1 MRNLIRFL
9 KWQYL
14 SLNIQNKTLH
24 KMRSI
29 SASSAIL
36 LVIPIALSA
45 FVHIWNP
52 VGFPGIHGDEG
63 HYIRRGIH
71 TSDGLGPQEP
81 TSNYDHPYFGWL
93 SLAAIFSIIGYPD
106 SLNAEAGD
114 TNSIERVW
122 AAPRLIVGLL
132 AVVDTF
138 LIYKITERKYNNKV
152 AFIAAILFAVM
163 PLSWMMRRV
172 LLESILMPLI
182 LCSVLFALYIK
193 PIPPCFVYKE
203 NPSQERLI
211 HRNQQQPHLL
221 STLLSGI
228 FLGLAIFT
236 KIPAITFIPLVG
248 YLVYSSS
255 KRSFRSLAVFIVPV
269 LLIPLLWPTYSII
282 VNEYDEWL
290 DGIEFQTTRESK
302 PLLDSII
309 SMFNTDPVI
318 TILGI
323 GGTIFAAV
331 VKKDIF
337 YLLWILPFLLFLY
350 LIDYVSPFFLVLLL
364 APFCIAAAAL
374 IEHLIRRFVQKRKRL
389 ARIVPLVVI
398 VLIGF
403 FGLASTTPLILQND
417 NSDYFQVI
425 SAVSQQLPGLANAGD
440 NTDSIGAIV
449 DDDKMTIIGS
459 PSYYWILQYV
469 FDKPD
474 YNYKTQFNLISK
486 NTVENI
492 VDQSEKVILIADRNI
507 VDIVNNETA
516 PDSPKAE
523 QRAERLR
530 QIYESTELLE
540 TVGRTQIRTNY

>member
-1 MRNLIRFL
+1 MRN
-9 KWQYL
+9 
-14 SLNIQNKTLH
+14 
-24 KMRSI
+24 I

-36 LVIPIALSA
+36 IVIPIALSA

-93 SLAAIFSIIGYPD
+93 SLAAIFSIIEYPD
-106 SLNAEAGD
+106 SLKAQAGD
-114 TNSIERVW
+114 TTSIEQIW
-122 AAPRLIVGLL
+122 SAPRLIVGLL
-132 AVVDTF
+132 SVADTF

-152 AFIAAILFAVM
+152 AFIAAVLFSVM

-182 LCSVLFALYIK
+182 LCSVLFSLYIK
-193 PIPPCFVYKE
+193 PTSPIFVQKQ
-203 NPSQERLI
+203 NPSQQQQP
-211 HRNQQQPHLL
+211 HRNQQQPHML
-221 STLLSGI
+221 SALLSGI

-248 YLVYSSS
+248 YLVYSTS
-255 KRSFRSLAVFIVPV
+255 KRGFKSLAMFVVPV

-282 VNEYDEWL
+282 ANEYDKWL
-290 DGIEFQTTRESK
+290 EGIEFQTSRASK
-302 PLLDSII
+302 PLLNSII
-309 SMFNTDPVI
+309 SMFYTDPVI
-318 TILGI
+318 TVLGI
-323 GGTIFAAV
+323 GGTVFAV
-331 VKKDIF
+331 VFKKDIF

-350 LIDYVSPFFLVLLL
+350 FIDYVSPFFLVLLL
-364 APFCIAAAAL
+364 APFCIASAAM
-374 IEHLIRRFVQKRKRL
+374 IEDLTRRFVQKRKRL

-398 VLIGF
+398 VVIGL
-403 FGLASTTPLILQND
+403 FGLSSTTPLILQKD
-417 NSDYFQVI
+417 NSEYFQVI
-425 SAVSQQLPGLANAGD
+425 SAVSQQLPGLANAVD
-440 NTDSIGAIV
+440 NTGSFSGNV
-449 DDDKMTIIGS
+449 DVDKMTIIGS

-469 FDKPD
+469 FDKPE

-492 VDQSEKVILIADRNI
+492 VEQSEKVILIADRNI

>member
-1 MRNLIRFL
+1 
-9 KWQYL
+9 
-14 SLNIQNKTLH
+14 
-24 KMRSI
+24 MRSI

-36 LVIPIALSA
+36 LVIPIVLSA

-152 AFIAAILFAVM
+152 AFIAAVLFAVM

-193 PIPPCFVYKE
+193 PISPGFIYKE
-203 NPSQERLI
+203 NHSQKRLL
-211 HRNQQQPHLL
+211 HRNQRQPHLL
-221 STLLSGI
+221 SALLSGI

-255 KRSFRSLAVFIVPV
+255 KWSFRSLAAFIVPV

-290 DGIEFQTTRESK
+290 DGIEFQTTRASK

-309 SMFNTDPVI
+309 SMFYTDPVI
-318 TILGI
+318 TVLGI
-323 GGTIFAAV
+323 GGTIFAV
-331 VKKDIF
+331 VLKKDIF

-350 LIDYVSPFFLVLLL
+350 FIDYVSPFFLILLL

-374 IEHLIRRFVQKRKRL
+374 IEDLIRRFVQERKRL

-425 SAVSQQLPGLANAGD
+425 SAVSQQLPGLAKPGD
-440 NTDSIGAIV
+440 NTGSFGANM
-449 DDDKMTIIGS
+449 DDEKMTIVGS

-492 VDQSEKVILIADRNI
+492 ADQSEKVILIADRNI

-530 QIYESTELLE
+530 QIYESTGLLE
-540 TVGRTQIRTNY
+540 TIGRTQIRTNY

>member
-1 MRNLIRFL
+1 MIRFL

-14 SLNIQNKTLH
+14 NLNIQNKTLH
-24 KMRSI
+24 RMRSI
-29 SASSAIL
+29 SASSVIL
-36 LVIPIALSA
+36 LVIPLVLSA

-152 AFIAAILFAVM
+152 AFIAAVLFAVM
-163 PLSWMMRRV
+163 PLSWMLRRV

-182 LCSVLFALYIK
+182 LSSVLFALNIK
-193 PIPPCFVYKE
+193 AIPLGFVYKQ
-203 NPSQERLI
+203 NPLQ
-211 HRNQQQPHLL
+211 QKQQPYLL
-221 STLLSGI
+221 SALLSGV

-248 YLVYSSS
+248 YLVYSNSS
-255 KRSFRSLAVFIVPV
+255 RSFKSIAVFVVPV

-282 VNEYDEWL
+282 ANEYDKWL
-290 DGIEFQTTRESK
+290 DGIEFQTTRASK

-309 SMFNTDPVI
+309 SIFYTDPVI

-323 GGTIFAAV
+323 GGTIFAV
-331 VKKDIF
+331 VLKKDIF

-350 LIDYVSPFFLVLLL
+350 FIDYVSPFFLVLLL
-364 APFCIAAAAL
+364 APFCIAAAAM
-374 IEHLIRRFVQKRKRL
+374 IEDLIRRFIQKRKRL
-389 ARIVPLVVI
+389 ARIVPVVVMI
-398 VLIGF
+398 VIGF
-403 FGLASTTPLILQND
+403 FGMASTTPLILQND

-425 SAVSQQLPGLANAGD
+425 SAVSQQLPANAGD
-440 NTDSIGAIV
+440 NTGSSSANGDN
-449 DDDKMTIIGS
+449 DKMTIIGS

-492 VDQSEKVILIADRNI
+492 VEQSEKVILIADRNI
-507 VDIVNNETA
+507 IDIVNNETA
-516 PDSPKAE
+516 PDSAKAE
-523 QRAERLR
+523 QRADRLR

>member
-1 MRNLIRFL
+1 
-9 KWQYL
+9 
-14 SLNIQNKTLH
+14 
-24 KMRSI
+24 MRSI
-29 SASSAIL
+29 SASSVIL
-36 LVIPIALSA
+36 LVIPLVLSA

-71 TSDGLGPQEP
+71 TSNGLGPQEQ

-114 TNSIERVW
+114 INSIEQVW

-152 AFIAAILFAVM
+152 AFIAAVLFAVM

-182 LCSVLFALYIK
+182 LSSVLFALNIK
-193 PIPPCFVYKE
+193 PIPRGFVYKQ
-203 NPSQERLI
+203 NPLQ
-211 HRNQQQPHLL
+211 QKQQPYLL
-221 STLLSGI
+221 SALLSGV

-248 YLVYSSS
+248 YLVYSNSS
-255 KRSFRSLAVFIVPV
+255 KSFKSVAVFVVPV

-282 VNEYDEWL
+282 ANEYDKWL
-290 DGIEFQTTRESK
+290 DGIEFQTTRASN
-302 PLLDSII
+302 PLQDSIVSI
-309 SMFNTDPVI
+309 FYTDPVI

-323 GGTIFAAV
+323 GGTIFAV
-331 VKKDIF
+331 VLKKDIF

-350 LIDYVSPFFLVLLL
+350 FIDYVSPFFLILLL
-364 APFCIAAAAL
+364 APFCIAAAAM
-374 IEHLIRRFVQKRKRL
+374 IEDLIRRFIQKRKRL
-389 ARIVPLVVI
+389 ARIVPVVVMI
-398 VLIGF
+398 VIGF
-403 FGLASTTPLILQND
+403 FGMASTTPLILQND

-425 SAVSQQLPGLANAGD
+425 SAVSQQLPANAVD
-440 NTDSIGAIV
+440 NTGSSGANES
-449 DDDKMTIIGS
+449 DDKMTIIGS

-492 VDQSEKVILIADRNI
+492 VEQSEKVILIADRNI
-507 VDIVNNETA
+507 VNIVNNETA

-523 QRAERLR
+523 QRADRLR

>member
-1 MRNLIRFL
+1 
-9 KWQYL
+9 
-14 SLNIQNKTLH
+14 
-24 KMRSI
+24 MRSI
-29 SASSAIL
+29 NANSVIL
-36 LVIPIALSA
+36 LVIPIVLSA
-45 FVHIWNP
+45 FVHVWNP

-152 AFIAAILFAVM
+152 AFIAAVLFAVM

-182 LCSVLFALYIK
+182 LSSVLFALNIK
-193 PIPPCFVYKE
+193 PIPRGFVYKQT
-203 NPSQERLI
+203 PLQ
-211 HRNQQQPHLL
+211 QKQQPYLL
-221 STLLSGI
+221 SALLSGV
-228 FLGLAIFT
+228 FLGLAMFT

-248 YLVYSSS
+248 YLVYSNSS
-255 KRSFRSLAVFIVPV
+255 RSFKSIAVFVVPV

-282 VNEYDEWL
+282 VNEYDKWL
-290 DGIEFQTTRESK
+290 DGIEFQTTRASK

-309 SMFNTDPVI
+309 SIFYTDPVI

-323 GGTIFAAV
+323 GGTIFAV
-331 VKKDIF
+331 VLKKDIF

-350 LIDYVSPFFLVLLL
+350 FIDYVSPFFLILLL
-364 APFCIAAAAL
+364 APFCIAAAAMIEDL
-374 IEHLIRRFVQKRKRL
+374 IKRFVQKRKRL
-389 ARIVPLVVI
+389 ARIVPLVVL
-398 VLIGF
+398 VVIGS

-425 SAVSQQLPGLANAGD
+425 SAVSQQFPGLANAGD
-440 NTDSIGAIV
+440 KTGSFGGNE

-492 VDQSEKVILIADRNI
+492 VEQSEKVILIADRNI

-523 QRAERLR
+523 QRADRLR

>member
-1 MRNLIRFL
+1 
-9 KWQYL
+9 
-14 SLNIQNKTLH
+14 
-24 KMRSI
+24 MRSI
-29 SASSAIL
+29 SASSVIL
-36 LVIPIALSA
+36 LVIPIVLSA

-152 AFIAAILFAVM
+152 AFIAAVLFAVM

-182 LCSVLFALYIK
+182 LSSVLFALNIK
-193 PIPPCFVYKE
+193 PIPRGFIYKQ
-203 NPSQERLI
+203 NPLQQKQL
-211 HRNQQQPHLL
+211 HHNQQQQPYLL
-221 STLLSGI
+221 SALLSGV

-248 YLVYSSS
+248 YLVYSNSS
-255 KRSFRSLAVFIVPV
+255 RSFKSIAVFVVPV

-282 VNEYDEWL
+282 ANEYDKWL
-290 DGIEFQTTRESK
+290 DGIEFQTTRASK

-309 SMFNTDPVI
+309 SIFYTDPVI

-323 GGTIFAAV
+323 GGTIFAV
-331 VKKDIF
+331 VLKKDIF

-350 LIDYVSPFFLVLLL
+350 FIDYVSPFFLILLL
-364 APFCIAAAAL
+364 APFCIAAAAM
-374 IEHLIRRFVQKRKRL
+374 IEDLIRRFIQKRKRL
-389 ARIVPLVVI
+389 ARIVPVVVMI
-398 VLIGF
+398 VIGF
-403 FGLASTTPLILQND
+403 FGMASTTPLILQND

-425 SAVSQQLPGLANAGD
+425 SAVSQQLPANAGD
-440 NTDSIGAIV
+440 NTGSSGANV

-492 VDQSEKVILIADRNI
+492 VEQSEKVILIADRNI

-523 QRAERLR
+523 QRADRLR

>member
-1 MRNLIRFL
+1 MITHVKLIRFL

-24 KMRSI
+24 RMRSI
-29 SASSAIL
+29 RASSAIL
-36 LVIPIALSA
+36 LVIPLALSA

-71 TSDGLGPQEP
+71 TSDGLGPQEA

-138 LIYKITERKYNNKV
+138 LVYKITERKYNNKIAFV
-152 AFIAAILFAVM
+152 AAVLFAVM

-172 LLESILMPLI
+172 LLESILMPII
-182 LCSVLFALYIK
+182 LCSILFALYVK
-193 PIPPCFVYKE
+193 PIPPGFIHKQ
-203 NPSQERLI
+203 NPL
-211 HRNQQQPHLL
+211 QQQLLRLKQQQSHLWL
-221 STLLSGI
+221 AVLSGI

-248 YLVYSSS
+248 YLVYLSS
-255 KRSFRSLAVFIVPV
+255 KKSFRSSAV

-282 VNEYDEWL
+282 TNEYDKWL
-290 DGIEFQTTRESK
+290 DGIEFQTTRASK

-309 SMFNTDPVI
+309 SMFYTDPII

-323 GGTIFAAV
+323 GGTIFAV
-331 VKKDIF
+331 ILKRDIF

-350 LIDYVSPFFLVLLL
+350 FIDYVSPFFLILLL
-364 APFCIAAAAL
+364 APFCIAAAAM
-374 IEHLIRRFVQKRKRL
+374 IEDLIRRFVQKRKQL
-389 ARIVPLVVI
+389 ARILPLVVI
-398 VLIGF
+398 VVICL
-403 FGLASTTPLILQND
+403 FGLASTTPLILRND

-425 SAVSQQLPGLANAGD
+425 SAVSQQLPGLAYAGD
-440 NTDSIGAIV
+440 NTGSFGTNV

>member
-1 MRNLIRFL
+1 
-9 KWQYL
+9 
-14 SLNIQNKTLH
+14 
-24 KMRSI
+24 MRSI
-29 SASSAIL
+29 SASSVIL
-36 LVIPIALSA
+36 LVIPIVLSA

-71 TSDGLGPQEP
+71 TSDGLGPQEA

-93 SLAAIFSIIGYPD
+93 SLAAIFNIIGYPD

-122 AAPRLIVGLL
+122 AAPRLIVGLM

-138 LIYKITERKYNNKV
+138 LIYKITERKYNNKI
-152 AFIAAILFAVM
+152 AFIAAVLFAVM

-182 LCSVLFALYIK
+182 LCSILFALYVK
-193 PIPPCFVYKE
+193 PLPPVFIRKQ
-203 NPSQERLI
+203 NPL
-211 HRNQQQPHLL
+211 QQQLIRLKHQQSHLWL
-221 STLLSGI
+221 AVLSGI

-248 YLVYSSS
+248 YVVYSSS
-255 KRSFRSLAVFIVPV
+255 MRSIKTLAVFIVPV
-269 LLIPLLWPTYSII
+269 LLIPLLWPAHSII
-282 VNEYDEWL
+282 ANEYDKWL
-290 DGIEFQTTRESK
+290 DGIEFQTSRASK
-302 PLLDSII
+302 PLLDSLI
-309 SMFNTDPVI
+309 SMFYTDPVV

-323 GGTIFAAV
+323 GGTIFAV
-331 VKKDIF
+331 VLKKDIF

-350 LIDYVSPFFLVLLL
+350 FIDYVSPFFLILLL
-364 APFCIAAAAL
+364 APFCIAAAAM
-374 IEHLIRRFVQKRKRL
+374 IEDLIRRFVQKRKQL
-389 ARIVPLVVI
+389 ARTLPLVVI
-398 VLIGF
+398 VVIGL

-425 SAVSQQLPGLANAGD
+425 SAVSQQLPDKANAENNAGSLGT
-440 NTDSIGAIV
+440 NANG
-449 DDDKMTIIGS
+449 DKMTIIGS

>member
-1 MRNLIRFL
+1 MRN
-9 KWQYL
+9 
-14 SLNIQNKTLH
+14 
-24 KMRSI
+24 I

-45 FVHIWNP
+45 FVHTWNP

-106 SLNAEAGD
+106 SLYAEAGD
-114 TNSIERVW
+114 TNSIERIW
-122 AAPRLIVGLL
+122 SFPRLIVGLL
-132 AVVDTF
+132 AIVDTF

-152 AFIAAILFAVM
+152 AFIAAVLFAVM

-193 PIPPCFVYKE
+193 PIPTRFIHKE
-203 NPSQERLI
+203 NPIQQQLL
-211 HRNQQQPHLL
+211 HRNQHQPPLL
-221 STLLSGI
+221 SALLSGI

-255 KRSFRSLAVFIVPV
+255 KRSFKSLAGFIVPV

-282 VNEYDEWL
+282 VNEYDKWL
-290 DGIEFQTTRESK
+290 DGIEFQTTRASK

-309 SMFNTDPVI
+309 SIFDIDPVI

-323 GGTIFAAV
+323 GGTIYAV
-331 VKKDIF
+331 VLKKDIL

-350 LIDYVSPFFLVLLL
+350 FIDYVSPFFLILLL
-364 APFCIAAAAL
+364 APFCIASAAL
-374 IEHLIRRFVQKRKRL
+374 IEDLIKRFVQKRKRL
-389 ARIVPLVVI
+389 ARIVPLVV
-398 VLIGF
+398 VVVIGS

-425 SAVSQQLPGLANAGD
+425 STVSQQLPGLANAGD
-440 NTDSIGAIV
+440 STSSFGANV

-459 PSYYWILQYV
+459 PGYYWILQYV

-492 VDQSEKVILIADRNI
+492 VEQSEKVILIADRNI

-540 TVGRTQIRTNY
+540 TVGKTQIRTNY

>member
-1 MRNLIRFL
+1 
-9 KWQYL
+9 
-14 SLNIQNKTLH
+14 
-24 KMRSI
+24 MRSI
-29 SASSAIL
+29 NAGSAIL
-36 LVIPIALSA
+36 LVIPIVLSA
-45 FVHIWNP
+45 FVHLWNP

-71 TSDGLGPQEP
+71 TSDGLGPQEE

-93 SLAAIFSIIGYPD
+93 SLAAIFSVIGYPE
-106 SLNAEAGD
+106 SLDAKAGD
-114 TNSIERVW
+114 TASIERIW
-122 AAPRLIVGLL
+122 SAPRLIVGVLG
-132 AVVDTF
+132 VVDTF
-138 LIYKITERKYNNKV
+138 LVYKITERKYDKKV
-152 AFIAAILFAVM
+152 ACIAAFLFAVM

-182 LCSVLFALYIK
+182 LCSVLFSLYTK
-193 PIPPCFVYKE
+193 PASLGFV
-203 NPSQERLI
+203 
-211 HRNQQQPHLL
+211 HRQGPLQRQQQQCRYQPHLL
-221 STLLSGI
+221 SALLSGI

-236 KIPAITFIPLVG
+236 KIPAITFIPLIG

-255 KRSFRSLAVFIVPV
+255 KRSLKSLAVFIVPV
-269 LLIPLLWPTYSII
+269 LLIPLLWPTYSVI
-282 VNEYDEWL
+282 VNEYDKWL
-290 DGIEFQTTRESK
+290 DGIEFQTTRASK

-309 SMFNTDPVI
+309 SIFYTDPVI

-323 GGTIFAAV
+323 GGTIFGV
-331 VKKDIF
+331 VLKKDIF

-350 LIDYVSPFFLVLLL
+350 FIDYVSPFFLVLLL
-364 APFCIAAAAL
+364 APFCIAAASM
-374 IEHLIRRFVQKRKRL
+374 IGDLIRRMVQKRKRL
-389 ARIVPLVVI
+389 ARVVPFAVIVVI
-398 VLIGF
+398 GL

-425 SAVSQQLPGLANAGD
+425 SAVSQQLPGLANAAD
-440 NTDSIGAIV
+440 NTGSFGGNAG
-449 DDDKMTIIGS
+449 DDKMTIIGS

-492 VDQSEKVILIADRNI
+492 VEQSEKVILIADRNI

-530 QIYESTELLE
+530 QIYESTDLLE
-540 TVGRTQIRTNY
+540 TVGKTQIRTNY

>member
-1 MRNLIRFL
+1 MRR
-9 KWQYL
+9 
-14 SLNIQNKTLH
+14 
-24 KMRSI
+24 I

-71 TSDGLGPQEP
+71 ASDGLGPQEP

-114 TNSIERVW
+114 TASIERLW
-122 AAPRLIVGLL
+122 SAPRLIVGLFS
-132 AVVDTF
+132 VVDTF
-138 LIYKITERKYNNKV
+138 LIYKITERKYDNKV
-152 AFIAAILFAVM
+152 AFIAAVLFAIM

-182 LCSVLFALYIK
+182 LCSVLFSLYIK
-193 PIPPCFVYKE
+193 PTSPGFVHRQ
-203 NPSQERLI
+203 NPLQQQQL
-211 HRNQQQPHLL
+211 HRNQQQPNLL
-221 STLLSGI
+221 SALLSGI

-236 KIPAITFIPLVG
+236 KIPAITFVPLIG

-255 KRSFRSLAVFIVPV
+255 KRSFKSLAVFVIPV

-282 VNEYDEWL
+282 ANEYDKWL
-290 DGIEFQTTRESK
+290 DGIEFQTTRASK
-302 PLLDSII
+302 PLQDSII
-309 SMFNTDPVI
+309 SMFYTDPVI
-318 TILGI
+318 TVLGI

-331 VKKDIF
+331 LKKDIF
-337 YLLWILPFLLFLY
+337 YILWILPFLLFLY
-350 LIDYVSPFFLVLLL
+350 FIDYVSPFFLVLLL
-364 APFCIAAAAL
+364 APFCIAAAAM
-374 IEHLIRRFVQKRKRL
+374 IEDLTRRMVQKRKRL
-389 ARIVPLVVI
+389 ARIVPLVAIVVI
-398 VLIGF
+398 GL

-425 SAVSQQLPGLANAGD
+425 SAVSQQLPGLVNERD
-440 NTDSIGAIV
+440 NTDSGANL

-492 VDQSEKVILIADRNI
+492 VEQSEKVILIADRNI
-507 VDIVNNETA
+507 IEMVNNETA
-516 PDSPKAE
+516 ADSPKAE

>member
-1 MRNLIRFL
+1 
-9 KWQYL
+9 
-14 SLNIQNKTLH
+14 
-24 KMRSI
+24 MRSI

-36 LVIPIALSA
+36 LVIPLALSA
-45 FVHIWNP
+45 LVHIWNP

-71 TSDGLGPQEP
+71 TSDGLGPQEA
-81 TSNYDHPYFGWL
+81 TSNYDHPYFGWI

-122 AAPRLIVGLL
+122 AVPRLIIGLL

-138 LIYKITERKYNNKV
+138 LIYKITERKYNNKI
-152 AFIAAILFAVM
+152 AFIAAVLFAVM

-182 LCSVLFALYIK
+182 LCSILFALYIK
-193 PIPPCFVYKE
+193 PISPGF
-203 NPSQERLI
+203 I
-211 HRNQQQPHLL
+211 HKQKPLQQQLLYRNQQPLHLL
-221 STLLSGI
+221 LALLSGI
-228 FLGLAIFT
+228 FLGLAMFT
-236 KIPAITFIPLVG
+236 KIPAFTFIPLVG

-255 KRSFRSLAVFIVPV
+255 KRSFKSLVIFIVPV
-269 LLIPLLWPTYSII
+269 LLIPLLWPAHSII
-282 VNEYDEWL
+282 ANEYDKWL
-290 DGIEFQTTRESK
+290 DGIEFQTTRASK

-309 SMFNTDPVI
+309 SIFYTDPVI
-318 TILGI
+318 TVLGI
-323 GGTIFAAV
+323 GGAIFAV
-331 VKKDIF
+331 VLKKDIF

-350 LIDYVSPFFLVLLL
+350 FIDYVSPFFLVLLL
-364 APFCIAAAAL
+364 APFCIAAAFL
-374 IEHLIRRFVQKRKRL
+374 IEGLIRRFVQKRERL
-389 ARIVPLVVI
+389 ARTLPLVVI
-398 VLIGF
+398 AVIGL

-425 SAVSQQLPGLANAGD
+425 SAVSQQLPGLAVAGD
-440 NTDSIGAIV
+440 NTGSLGTNV

-507 VDIVNNETA
+507 VNIVNNETA

-530 QIYESTELLE
+530 QIYESTQLLE

>member
-1 MRNLIRFL
+1 
-9 KWQYL
+9 
-14 SLNIQNKTLH
+14 
-24 KMRSI
+24 MRSI

-36 LVIPIALSA
+36 LVIPLALSA

-71 TSDGLGPQEP
+71 TSDGLGPQEA

-114 TNSIERVW
+114 TSSIERVW

-138 LIYKITERKYNNKV
+138 LIYKITERKYNNKI
-152 AFIAAILFAVM
+152 AFIAAVLFAVM

-182 LCSVLFALYIK
+182 LCSILFALYIK
-193 PIPPCFVYKE
+193 PISPGLVNKQ
-203 NPSQERLI
+203 NPLQQNQL
-211 HRNQQQPHLL
+211 HRNQQQQPYLL
-221 STLLSGI
+221 SALLSGV
-228 FLGLAIFT
+228 FLGMTIFT

-248 YLVYSSS
+248 YLVYSNSS
-255 KRSFRSLAVFIVPV
+255 RSFKSIAVFVIPV

-282 VNEYDEWL
+282 ANEYDKWL
-290 DGIEFQTTRESK
+290 DGIEFQTTRASK

-309 SMFNTDPVI
+309 SIFYTDPVI

-323 GGTIFAAV
+323 GGTIFAV
-331 VKKDIF
+331 VLKKDIF

-350 LIDYVSPFFLVLLL
+350 FIDYVSPFFLILLL
-364 APFCIAAAAL
+364 APFCIAAAAM
-374 IEHLIRRFVQKRKRL
+374 IEDLIRRFIQKRKRL
-389 ARIVPLVVI
+389 ARIVPVVVMI
-398 VLIGF
+398 VIGF
-403 FGLASTTPLILQND
+403 FGMASTTPLILQND

-425 SAVSQQLPGLANAGD
+425 SAVSQQLPANAGD
-440 NTDSIGAIV
+440 NTGSSGANV

-492 VDQSEKVILIADRNI
+492 VEQSEKVILIADRNI

-523 QRAERLR
+523 QRADRLR

>member
-1 MRNLIRFL
+1 
-9 KWQYL
+9 
-14 SLNIQNKTLH
+14 
-24 KMRSI
+24 MRSI
-29 SASSAIL
+29 SASSVIL
-36 LVIPIALSA
+36 LVIPLVLSA

-114 TNSIERVW
+114 TNSIEGVW
-122 AAPRLIVGLL
+122 AAPRLIVGMLT
-132 AVVDTF
+132 VVDTF
-138 LIYKITERKYNNKV
+138 VIYKITERKYNNKV
-152 AFIAAILFAVM
+152 AFIAAVLFAVM

-172 LLESILMPLI
+172 LLESIVMPLI
-182 LCSVLFALYIK
+182 LCSILFALYIK
-193 PIPPCFVYKE
+193 PIPTGFVPKE
-203 NPSQERLI
+203 NPLQQQLL

-221 STLLSGI
+221 SALLSGV

-248 YLVYSSS
+248 YLVYSNS
-255 KRSFRSLAVFIVPV
+255 KRSLKSVAVFIIPV

-282 VNEYDEWL
+282 ANEYDKWL
-290 DGIEFQTTRESK
+290 DGIEFQTTRASK

-309 SMFNTDPVI
+309 SMFYTDPVI

-323 GGTIFAAV
+323 GGTIFAIV

-350 LIDYVSPFFLVLLL
+350 LIDYVSPFFLILLL
-364 APFCIAAAAL
+364 APFCIAAAAMIEDL
-374 IEHLIRRFVQKRKRL
+374 IIRFVQKRKRL
-389 ARIVPLVVI
+389 ARIVPVVVMI
-398 VLIGF
+398 VIGS

-425 SAVSQQLPGLANAGD
+425 SSVSQQLPGLAN
-440 NTDSIGAIV
+440 TSSLGANV
-449 DDDKMTIIGS
+449 ENDKMTIIGS

-492 VDQSEKVILIADRNI
+492 VEQSEKVILIADRNI

-523 QRAERLR
+523 QRADRLR
-530 QIYESTELLE
+530 HIYESTELLE

>member
-1 MRNLIRFL
+1 
-9 KWQYL
+9 
-14 SLNIQNKTLH
+14 
-24 KMRSI
+24 MRSI

-193 PIPPCFVYKE
+193 PIPPGFVYKE

-290 DGIEFQTTRESK
+290 DGIEFQTTRASK

-309 SMFNTDPVI
+309 SMFYTDPMI
-318 TILGI
+318 TVLGI
-323 GGTIFAAV
+323 GGTIFAV
-331 VKKDIF
+331 VLKKDIF

-374 IEHLIRRFVQKRKRL
+374 IEDLIRRFVQKRKRL

-507 VDIVNNETA
+507 VDIVNNETP

>member
-1 MRNLIRFL
+1 
-9 KWQYL
+9 
-14 SLNIQNKTLH
+14 
-24 KMRSI
+24 MRSI
-29 SASSAIL
+29 SASSVIL
-36 LVIPIALSA
+36 LVIPIVLSA
-45 FVHIWNP
+45 FVHVWNP

-93 SLAAIFSIIGYPD
+93 SLAVIFSIIGYPD

-114 TNSIERVW
+114 TDSIERVW

-152 AFIAAILFAVM
+152 AFIAAVLFAVM
-163 PLSWMMRRV
+163 PLSWMLRRV

-182 LCSVLFALYIK
+182 LSSVLFALNIK
-193 PIPPCFVYKE
+193 PIRNGFVYRE
-203 NPSQERLI
+203 NPVQQQLL
-211 HRNQQQPHLL
+211 HRKQQQPHLL
-221 STLLSGI
+221 SALLSGI

-236 KIPAITFIPLVG
+236 KIPAITFVPLVG
-248 YLVYSSS
+248 YLVYSNS
-255 KRSFRSLAVFIVPV
+255 KRSFKSLVVFIVPV

-282 VNEYDEWL
+282 ANEYDKWL
-290 DGIEFQTTRESK
+290 DGIEFQTTRASK

-309 SMFNTDPVI
+309 SIFYTDPVI

-323 GGTIFAAV
+323 GGTIFAV
-331 VKKDIF
+331 VLKKDIF
-337 YLLWILPFLLFLY
+337 NLLWILPFLLFLY
-350 LIDYVSPFFLVLLL
+350 FIDYVSPFFLILLL
-364 APFCIAAAAL
+364 APFCIAAAAMIEDL
-374 IEHLIRRFVQKRKRL
+374 IKRFVQKRKRL
-389 ARIVPLVVI
+389 ARIVPLVVL
-398 VLIGF
+398 VVIGS

-440 NTDSIGAIV
+440 NTGSFGGNT

-492 VDQSEKVILIADRNI
+492 VEQSEKVILIADRNI

-523 QRAERLR
+523 QRAGRLR
-530 QIYESTELLE
+530 QIYESTELLQ

>member
-1 MRNLIRFL
+1 
-9 KWQYL
+9 
-14 SLNIQNKTLH
+14 
-24 KMRSI
+24 MRSI

-114 TNSIERVW
+114 TTSIEWVW
-122 AAPRLIVGLL
+122 STPRLIVGLFS
-132 AVVDTF
+132 VVDTF
-138 LIYKITERKYNNKV
+138 LIYKIAERKYDNRV
-152 AFIAAILFAVM
+152 ALIAAVLFAVM

-182 LCSVLFALYIK
+182 LCSVLFSLYIK
-193 PIPPCFVYKE
+193 PTSPSSVRRQ
-203 NPSQERLI
+203 NPLQQQQLD
-211 HRNQQQPHLL
+211 RNQQQPHLL
-221 STLLSGI
+221 SALLSGI

-236 KIPAITFIPLVG
+236 KIPAITFIPFIG
-248 YLVYSSS
+248 YLVYLSS
-255 KRSFRSLAVFIVPV
+255 KRSFKSLAVFIVPV
-269 LLIPLLWPTYSII
+269 LIIPLLWPAYSII
-282 VNEYDEWL
+282 ANEYDKWI
-290 DGIEFQTTRESK
+290 DGIEFQTTRASK
-302 PLLDSII
+302 PLQDSII
-309 SMFNTDPVI
+309 SMFYTDPVI
-318 TILGI
+318 TVLGI
-323 GGTIFAAV
+323 GGTIFAV
-331 VKKDIF
+331 VLKKDIL
-337 YLLWILPFLLFLY
+337 YILWILPFLLFLY
-350 LIDYVSPFFLVLLL
+350 FIDYVSPFFLVLLL
-364 APFCIAAAAL
+364 APFCIAAAAM
-374 IEHLIRRFVQKRKRL
+374 IEHLIRRIVQKRKRL
-389 ARIVPLVVI
+389 ARVVPLVVI
-398 VLIGF
+398 VVIGL
-403 FGLASTTPLILQND
+403 FGLANTTPLILQND

-425 SAVSQQLPGLANAGD
+425 SSVSRQLPGLVNEGD
-440 NTDSIGAIV
+440 NTDSFGV
-449 DDDKMTIIGS
+449 NLDDDKMTIIGS

-469 FDKPD
+469 FDRPD

-486 NTVENI
+486 KTVENI
-492 VDQSEKVILIADRNI
+492 VEQSEKVLLIADRNI